1 MSNKHGLVYAEGYDK
16 KAIYD
21 SGINEEHGEHT
32 QNKTTE
38 TRISATLG
46 NLRADGKHLVKGIQ
60 CHGQQIVRKW
70 IEAEQR
76 VERVIR
82 NTVPEGESLAPGI
95 VYVGV
100 AMLAGPIFTRR
111 RNVMVRWLSPWIFG
125 SAAMSWFL
133 PGTTAVVVR
142 NIWGRYGD
150 PTTIDRAKERW
161 TELCNAQKRL
171 QKDMADRVQQ
181 LRISLQE
188 GRGFSTTLPTKIEE
202 VIEEPNESHNAWDVA
217 GEAAIPVLEA
227 EAAVGEAVPKV
238 LHEVNEL
245 EKKQE
250 SSEKNKLPLGFKDR
264 VDN

>member
-1 MSNKHGLVYAEGYDK
+1 MSKKHGIVYAEGYDK

-21 SGINEEHGEHT
+21 SSINEEDEHT
-32 QNKTTE
+32 QKKTAE

-60 CHGQQIVRKW
+60 CHGQQIVRQW

-76 VERVIR
+76 VERVIK
-82 NTVPEGESLAPGI
+82 NTVPEGERLAPGI

-150 PTTIDRAKERW
+150 ATSIDRAKERW
-161 TELCNAQKRL
+161 TDLWNVQKKF
-171 QKDMADRVQQ
+171 QKDLADRVQQ

-188 GRGFSTTLPTKIEE
+188 GRGFSTTLPTKIVE
-202 VIEEPNESHNAWDVA
+202 VIEEPSDAHNAWDIT

-227 EAAVGEAVPKV
+227 DTAVAEAVPKV

-245 EKKQE
+245 EKQK
-250 SSEKNKLPLGFKDR
+250 SSEKNKLPLGFKNK